1 MWTKVVKTEN
11 NTKRIVPFFTIGTY
25 SASDKDGI
33 TLAADERYVR
43 QGLYG
48 RGRLWLGGLYLDLEW
63 GGGQPGRVVEVGVV
77 GVVAPGISYH
87 HRHDALG
94 GG

>member
-48 RGRLWLGGLYLDLEW
+48 RGSLWLGGICLDLGGLCLDLGGLHLDLEW
-63 GGGQPGRVVEVGVV
+63 GGGQPG
-77 GVVAPGISYH
+77 
-87 HRHDALG
+87 
-94 GG
+94 

>member
-33 TLAADERYVR
+33 TLAADERCVR

-48 RGRLWLGGLYLDLEW
+48 CGSLWLGGLCLDLGGLHLDLEW
-63 GGGQPGRVVEVGVV
+63 VV
-77 GVVAPGISYH
+77 GSPAE
-87 HRHDALG
+87 L
-94 GG
+94 

>member
-48 RGRLWLGGLYLDLEW
+48 RGSLWRGGLHLDLEW
-63 GGGQPGRVVEVGVV
+63 GGGQSGGGVEVGVV

>member
-33 TLAADERYVR
+33 TLAADERCVR

-48 RGRLWLGGLYLDLEW
+48 RGRLWLGGLHLDLEW

-87 HRHDALG
+87 HRHNALG